1 MSIHLER
8 DLDELRRGVVAL
20 AALVEQAVRDAVAAL
35 RTRDA
40 ALARRVAEGDA
51 RIDLEQNEVEEGCLK
66 VLALHQPVASD
77 LRGVAAVLQM
87 TTDLER
93 VGDLAEEIAGSAAAL
108 AALPPVPA
116 PPGLEPLAALAASQ
130 LGLALDAFA
139 RRDTALARAVCRRD
153 AEVDRLNEE
162 VAAGLV
168 ALMEADPGKVRAG
181 LALVAAAG
189 HLERIADHATNIAED
204 TIYLVEG
211 EIVRHSPALRVA
223 G

>member
-1 MSIHLER
+1 
-8 DLDELRRGVVAL
+8 
-20 AALVEQAVRDAVAAL
+20 
-35 RTRDA
+35 DA

-93 VGDLAEEIAGSAAAL
+93 VGDLAEGIAGSAAAL
-108 AALPPVPA
+108 AALPPMPA
-116 PPGLEPLAALAASQ
+116 PPGRARRGRRARRRRGRGRAAA
-130 LGLALDAFA
+130 A
-139 RRDTALARAVCRRD
+139 RRDPDLAGAVCRRD

-189 HLERIADHATNIAED
+189 HLERIADHATN
-204 TIYLVEG
+204 
-211 EIVRHSPALRVA
+211 
-223 G
+223 